1 MASHRGA
8 GGWWRGGV
16 VSTITFKESHRMTG
30 SALLNKPARSARR
43 RALSSLAAAAMLLS
57 RRWIEVRARGL
68 RVIFGLE
75 IGPGA
80 C

>member
-1 MASHRGA
+1 
-8 GGWWRGGV
+8 
-16 VSTITFKESHRMTG
+16 MTG

-57 RRWIEVRARGL
+57 RRWIELRARGL
-68 RVIFGLE
+68 RVTFGLE

>member
-1 MASHRGA
+1 
-8 GGWWRGGV
+8 
-16 VSTITFKESHRMTG
+16 MTG

-57 RRWIEVRARGL
+57 RRWIELRARVL

-75 IGPGA
+75 ISPGA